1 MSTSD
6 SSIPSDPPSID
17 GGHGTIPVLG
27 EPDIVLSSAAD
38 ISSLTPAN
46 TVMTAGGCS
55 TVTASQDI
63 NLLAQRN
70 HAWAVKD
77 GISFFTRGE
86 SKERQRAVQDTG
98 MKFHAASGNVSVQAQ
113 SGPLNVTAQ
122 QAVDIQSTN
131 ADIVISA
138 PNCIV
143 LNGGG
148 GYIKLEG
155 GNIEIGTNGSA
166 SFLASLKIL
175 EGGAK
180 AEFEAPAMS
189 APSDLILP
197 QSARHSIQ
205 FDLIDLLGAHGD
217 GQAMSTVP
225 YEFRSKDGRVLLAG
239 MTGGSGETGRL
250 YAVEPVDGYLYVGD
264 GDISWTL
271 DVDHGGHGDE

>member
-1 MSTSD
+1 MNTSD
-6 SSIPSDPPSID
+6 SSIPADPPSMD

-38 ISSLTPAN
+38 IASLTPGS
-46 TVMTAGGCS
+46 TVMAAGGCA
-55 TVTASQDI
+55 TVTASQTI
-63 NLLAQRN
+63 NLLSQRN

-86 SKERQRAVQDTG
+86 SQDSQRAVHDTG
-98 MKFHAASGNVSVQAQ
+98 MKFHAASGSVSVQAQ
-113 SGPLNVTAQ
+113 SGPLTVTAQ
-122 QAVDIQSTN
+122 QAVDVQSTN
-131 ADIVISA
+131 ADVVISA

-166 SFLASLKIL
+166 SFLASLKVL

-189 APSDLILP
+189 APSDLVLP
-197 QSARHSIQ
+197 QNARHSIQ

-217 GQAMSTVP
+217 GQAKSALP
-225 YEFRSKDGRVLLAG
+225 YEFRSRDGRVLLAG
-239 MTGGSGETGRL
+239 MTGGHGETARL

-264 GDISWTL
+264 GDIRWSL

>member
-38 ISSLTPAN
+38 IASLTPAN
-46 TVMTAGGCS
+46 TVMTAGGCT

-86 SKERQRAVQDTG
+86 SKDSQRAVQDTG
-98 MKFHAASGNVSVQAQ
+98 MKFHAASGNVNVQAQ
-113 SGPLNVTAQ
+113 NGPLSVTAQ
-122 QAVDIQSTN
+122 QAVDIQSTGAN
-131 ADIVISA
+131 IVISA

-155 GNIEIGTNGSA
+155 GNIEIGTNGPA
-166 SFLASLKIL
+166 SFLASMKIL
-175 EGGAK
+175 EGGAS
-180 AEFEAPAMS
+180 ASFDGPSLHGAADLFDEQFVLTDEHTQAPIAG
-189 APSDLILP
+189 APYRIENAKGEIVVTGLTDAQGRTTRVTRASSEKL
-197 QSARHSIQ
+197 SVHW
-205 FDLIDLLGAHGD
+205 GA
-217 GQAMSTVP
+217 
-225 YEFRSKDGRVLLAG
+225 
-239 MTGGSGETGRL
+239 
-250 YAVEPVDGYLYVGD
+250 
-264 GDISWTL
+264 
-271 DVDHGGHGDE
+271 